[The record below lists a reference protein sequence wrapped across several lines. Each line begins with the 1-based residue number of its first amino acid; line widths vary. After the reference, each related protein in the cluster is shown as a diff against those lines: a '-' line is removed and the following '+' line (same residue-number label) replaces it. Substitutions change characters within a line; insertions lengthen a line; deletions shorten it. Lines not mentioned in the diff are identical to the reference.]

1 MKSFQKFLLGLSS
14 ALLLCVG
21 LTRIASQVD
30 STAARARAA
39 SHSAFTDGDP
49 CNSPCD
55 QLSAT
60 AAKNLAR
67 WS

>member
-1 MKSFQKFLLGLSS
+1 MKSFQKLLLGLAS

-21 LTRIASQVD
+21 LTRLASQVD

-39 SHSAFTDGDP
+39 SHSAFTEPGP
-49 CNSPCD
+49 CTSPCD
-55 QLSAT
+55 DLSAT
-60 AAKNLAR
+60 AAKNLTR